1 MAAGVIVRH
10 AKASV
15 MATSCDSSVGP
26 NLCAR
31 VQPAAVKQITR
42 GPCADSV

>member
-15 MATSCDSSVGP
+15 MATTSRDSSVGP

-31 VQPAAVKQITR
+31 VQPL
-42 GPCADSV
+42 